1 MSSDLYAALD
11 LGSNSFHLLVGRLV
25 GGKIETVDRVKDTV
39 RLAAGLQADRTL
51 SKEAQSR
58 ALESLARLSQR
69 IAGIPNSQIRVVGTN
84 TLRVATESAKFRRR
98 AEKLLGQPIEI
109 ISGQEEARLIFL
121 GVAKDFAPDRQ
132 KRLVIDIGGGST
144 ELIVGKREPQI
155 LESLHMGCVSW
166 TQRYFKEGITRA
178 AYQKALI
185 NAKSILQPHI
195 KQFSNIGFT
204 E

>member
-58 ALESLARLSQR
+58 ALESLASLSQR

-98 AEKLLGQPIEI
+98 AEKLL
-109 ISGQEEARLIFL
+109 
-121 GVAKDFAPDRQ
+121 
-132 KRLVIDIGGGST
+132 
-144 ELIVGKREPQI
+144 
-155 LESLHMGCVSW
+155 
-166 TQRYFKEGITRA
+166 
-178 AYQKALI
+178 
-185 NAKSILQPHI
+185 
-195 KQFSNIGFT
+195 
-204 E
+204 